1 MIRELHEQI
10 EDEAFDIK
18 FDEFED
24 LIKFDLFTSKE
35 VALIRVRS
43 LQVSIVIPFSNLSA
57 CLAFTTGV
65 RLSLKKGLSRYYD
78 WKSVTD
84 ISLAR
89 WKDYTI
95 RDGRLSALIA
105 SSGRIC

>member
-43 LQVSIVIPFSNLSA
+43 LQVSIVGALDQVTPWQIALGHK
-57 CLAFTTGV
+57 LANGKWVEEKWQRT
-65 RLSLKKGLSRYYD
+65 RH
-78 WKSVTD
+78 
-84 ISLAR
+84 IE
-89 WKDYTI
+89 
-95 RDGRLSALIA
+95 
-105 SSGRIC
+105 